1 MVHFLVAHQGW
12 KLNEKFSDLR
22 EKTGSSYRTE
32 GHNAAQRPVKGS
44 EDTPPA
50 LSASCLESN
59 VNSRADMSFRK
70 PEVGGGEIA
79 GREKKKKRRE
89 RRSKKEDEGSKAH
102 TTHQIMHPTV
112 IPIHL
117 PVFRKLSRQH
127 CSLQPLGF
135 FHYST
140 ELVRQAKWNKGQWS
154 GLLYVCRHSELQ
166 TDSLYFVFASA

>member
-59 VNSRADMSFRK
+59 VNSRADRNFRK

-79 GREKKKKRRE
+79 GREKKKKKGEKEGLKRKMRE
-89 RRSKKEDEGSKAH
+89 AK
-102 TTHQIMHPTV
+102 PT
-112 IPIHL
+112 
-117 PVFRKLSRQH
+117 
-127 CSLQPLGF
+127 
-135 FHYST
+135 
-140 ELVRQAKWNKGQWS
+140 
-154 GLLYVCRHSELQ
+154 LLIK
-166 TDSLYFVFASA
+166 